1 MASLSFTHF
10 LPLPRWQLNWPSY
23 QRLNFVQLQDF
34 RLQNKWGLAAI
45 SRKKISE
52 ALPEE
57 EPGENGVVGKKKTT
71 RTGTKRTTSRTRNKK
86 VADALEE
93 NSEIVGTNDATN
105 EESAVSEDPKKT
117 RRRTR
122 RKDVSA
128 STSLEEEATK
138 KVRKRRTRKKMDE
151 DVETKDS
158 ESENSDQEQSE
169 FVTNL
174 EDESDGDL
182 ELDIDD
188 GEDITYTYDWPP
200 LVCCFGAAQHA
211 FVPAGRPANRLLNY
225 EIHDRMRE
233 AYWEPEKFMR
243 APGGSAGGVAVA
255 LASLGGKVAFMG
267 KLGDDEFGQAMLYYM
282 NVNNVQTRSVRMD
295 SKRSTAVSQMKIAR
309 RGRMRMTCS
318 KTCAE
323 DSLLKSELN
332 IDVLKQAKMFYF
344 NTHSLLDRS
353 MRSTALRAI
362 KVAKKLG
369 AVIFYDVNLPL
380 PLWQSSE
387 ETKLFIQEAWSLAD
401 MVEVTKQELEFL
413 CGIEPSEEFDS
424 RNNAKSKFVHYE
436 PEVVAPLW
444 HENLEVLFV
453 TNGTSKI
460 HYYTREHNGAVHGM
474 EDPPITPFTSD
485 MSASGDG
492 ITAGLLRMLTVQ
504 PDLVTD
510 KEYLENT
517 IKYAVDCGVIDQWL
531 LGRTRGFPHREEM
544 GEEPEADENGI
555 RSVTEKEYRTLEN
568 DSDPEGYMPQPEME
582 CRPVKPVPDDTS
594 SKTEKEYA
602 YRASWM

>member
-1 MASLSFTHF
+1 M
-10 LPLPRWQLNWPSY
+10 
-23 QRLNFVQLQDF
+23 NFVQLQDF

-71 RTGTKRTTSRTRNKK
+71 RTGTKRTTSRTRKKK

-93 NSEIVGTNDATN
+93 NSEVVGIHDPTN
-105 EESAVSEDPKKT
+105 EKSVVSEDPKKT

-128 STSLEEEATK
+128 STSLEESSTE
-138 KVRKRRTRKKMDE
+138 KVRKRRARKKMDE
-151 DVETKDS
+151 DVETQDS

-174 EDESDGDL
+174 EEESDGDL
-182 ELDIDD
+182 ELDKDD
-188 GEDITYTYDWPP
+188 GEDITFTYDWPP

-211 FVPAGRPANRLLNY
+211 FVPTGRPANRLLNY

-267 KLGDDEFGQAMLYYM
+267 KLGDDEFGQAMLYFL

-309 RGRMRMTCS
+309 RGRLRMTCS
-318 KTCAE
+318 KSCAE

-362 KVAKKLG
+362 KVSKKLG
-369 AVIFYDVNLPL
+369 AVVFYDVNLPL

-387 ETKLFIQEAWSLAD
+387 ETKLFIQEAWNLAD
-401 MVEVTKQELEFL
+401 VVEVTKQELEFL
-413 CGIEPSEEFDS
+413 CGIEPDEEYDT
-424 RNNAKSKFVHYE
+424 RNNAKSKFVHYG

-474 EDPPITPFTSD
+474 EDPPVTPFTSD

-504 PDLVTD
+504 PDLFTD
-510 KEYLENT
+510 KEYLEST
-517 IKYAVDCGVIDQWL
+517 IKYAIDCGVIDQWL
-531 LGRTRGFPHREEM
+531 LGRTRGFPPREEM
-544 GEEPEADENGI
+544 GDEVEPDENGI

-568 DSDPEGYMPQPEME
+568 DSDPEGYMPPPEME

-594 SKTEKEYA
+594 SETEKEYT
-602 YRASWM
+602 YKASWM

>member
-1 MASLSFTHF
+1 
-10 LPLPRWQLNWPSY
+10 
-23 QRLNFVQLQDF
+23 
-34 RLQNKWGLAAI
+34 
-45 SRKKISE
+45 
-52 ALPEE
+52 
-57 EPGENGVVGKKKTT
+57 
-71 RTGTKRTTSRTRNKK
+71 
-86 VADALEE
+86 
-93 NSEIVGTNDATN
+93 
-105 EESAVSEDPKKT
+105 
-117 RRRTR
+117 
-122 RKDVSA
+122 
-128 STSLEEEATK
+128 
-138 KVRKRRTRKKMDE
+138 
-151 DVETKDS
+151 
-158 ESENSDQEQSE
+158 
-169 FVTNL
+169 
-174 EDESDGDL
+174 
-182 ELDIDD
+182 
-188 GEDITYTYDWPP
+188 
-200 LVCCFGAAQHA
+200 
-211 FVPAGRPANRLLNY
+211 
-225 EIHDRMRE
+225 MRE

-517 IKYAVDCGVIDQWL
+517 IKYAIDCGVIDQWL

>member
-1 MASLSFTHF
+1 M
-10 LPLPRWQLNWPSY
+10 
-23 QRLNFVQLQDF
+23 
-34 RLQNKWGLAAI
+34 
-45 SRKKISE
+45 
-52 ALPEE
+52 
-57 EPGENGVVGKKKTT
+57 GKKRQPGLVLKEL
-71 RTGTKRTTSRTRNKK
+71 RHELGRKK

-93 NSEIVGTNDATN
+93 NSEVVGTNDPTN
-105 EESAVSEDPKKT
+105 EKSVVSEDPKKT

-128 STSLEEEATK
+128 STSLEESSTE
-138 KVRKRRTRKKMDE
+138 KVRKRRARKKMDE
-151 DVETKDS
+151 DVETQDS

-182 ELDIDD
+182 ELDKDD

-211 FVPAGRPANRLLNY
+211 FVPTGRPANRLLNY

-267 KLGDDEFGQAMLYYM
+267 KLGDDEFGQAMLYFL

-309 RGRMRMTCS
+309 RGRLRMTCS
-318 KTCAE
+318 KSCAE

-362 KVAKKLG
+362 KVSKKLG
-369 AVIFYDVNLPL
+369 AVVFYDVNLPL
-380 PLWQSSE
+380 PLWRSSE
-387 ETKLFIQEAWSLAD
+387 ETKLFIQEAWNLAD
-401 MVEVTKQELEFL
+401 VIEVTKQELEFL
-413 CGIEPSEEFDS
+413 CGIEPDEEFDT
-424 RNNAKSKFVHYE
+424 RNNAKSKFVHYG

-504 PDLVTD
+504 PDLFTD
-510 KEYLENT
+510 KEYLEST
-517 IKYAVDCGVIDQWL
+517 IKYAIDCGVIDQWL
-531 LGRTRGFPHREEM
+531 LGRTRGFPPREEM
-544 GEEPEADENGI
+544 GDEVEPDENGI
-555 RSVTEKEYRTLEN
+555 RSATEKEYRTLEN
-568 DSDPEGYMPQPEME
+568 DSDPEGYMPPPEME

-594 SKTEKEYA
+594 SKTEKEYT
-602 YRASWM
+602 YKASWM

>member
-1 MASLSFTHF
+1 MTSLSFTQF
-10 LPLPRWQLNWPSY
+10 LSLPRCQSNWPNF

-52 ALPEE
+52 ALPDE
-57 EPGENGVVGKKKTT
+57 EPSENGVVGK
-71 RTGTKRTTSRTRNKK
+71 RRQLGLKK
-86 VADALEE
+86 VADTLEE
-93 NSEIVGTNDATN
+93 NTELVGTNDANN
-105 EESAVSEDPKKT
+105 EESVVSEDSKKT

-122 RKDVSA
+122 RKDVSV
-128 STSLEEEATK
+128 STSLEEEATE
-138 KVRKRRTRKKMDE
+138 KVRRRRTRKMDE
-151 DVETKDS
+151 DVETRDS
-158 ESENSDQEQSE
+158 ESETSDQEQFE
-169 FVTNL
+169 FVANL

-182 ELDIDD
+182 ELDKAD

-211 FVPAGRPANRLLNY
+211 FVPTGRPANRLLNY
-225 EIHDRMRE
+225 EIHDRMME

-243 APGGSAGGVAVA
+243 APGGSAGGVAIA

-295 SKRSTAVSQMKIAR
+295 SKRATALAQMKIAK
-309 RGRMRMTCS
+309 RGRLRMTCS
-318 KTCAE
+318 RPCAE

-332 IDVLKQAKMFYF
+332 MDVLKQAKMFYF

-362 KVAKKLG
+362 KVSKKLG
-369 AVIFYDVNLPL
+369 AVVFYDVNLPL
-380 PLWQSSE
+380 PLWRSSE
-387 ETKLFIQEAWSLAD
+387 ETKLFIQEAWNLAD
-401 MVEVTKQELEFL
+401 IVEVTKQELEFL
-413 CGIEPSEEFDS
+413 CGIEPTEEFDS
-424 RNNAKSKFVHYE
+424 RNNARSKFVHYE

-492 ITAGLLRMLTVQ
+492 IVAGLMRMLSVQ
-504 PDLVTD
+504 TDLITN
-510 KEYLENT
+510 KEYLEST
-517 IKYAVDCGVIDQWL
+517 SKYAIDCGVINQWL
-531 LGRTRGFPHREEM
+531 LGRTCGFPPREEM
-544 GEEPEADENGI
+544 EDEVEPDENGI
-555 RSVTEKEYRTLEN
+555 RSLTETEYRTLPN
-568 DSDPEGYMPQPEME
+568 DSDPEGYMPVPEME
-582 CRPVKPVPDDTS
+582 CRPVKPVPDDTI

-602 YRASWM
+602 YKASWM